1 MKTDKKIFTYQKKNR
16 EYYSRLPDN
25 YKYYLMGI
33 LATFFRY
40 RDGYGT
46 ADHTLYPRI
55 KDEHNPVYV
64 AQNKAS
70 CKKYNLEFSGD
81 LYNQLAAVGQNKMFK
96 GTDVRFWISCH
107 GFLKNIEFHI
117 WLWISLILFNCN
129 ENQWADLYQTEN

>member
-1 MKTDKKIFTYQKKNR
+1 
-16 EYYSRLPDN
+16 
-25 YKYYLMGI
+25 MGI

-46 ADHTLYPRI
+46 ADHNLYPQI

-70 CKKYNLEFSGD
+70 CKKYNLEISGD
-81 LYNQLAAVGQNKMFK
+81 LYNQLAAVVQNKMFK